1 MARPQ
6 KPILAQRQLDDTLWE
21 VVAEDRYYVITYQGR
36 AVNVKSTSWALN
48 YHHKKYKKMAYP
60 TEKSAANQARRFNE
74 IFQTTDFSYKQVG
87 DSDEI
92 K

>member
-6 KPILAQRQLDDTLWE
+6 KPILASAEHDGALWE
-21 VVAEDRYYVITYQGR
+21 IVEADNYWIITYQGR

-48 YHHKKYKKMAYP
+48 YRHKKYKKMAYP
-60 TEKSAANQARRFNE
+60 TEKSAQNQARRFNE
-74 IFQTTDFSYKQVG
+74 IFQTEDFGYRQVG
-87 DSDEI
+87 EGDEI

>member
-6 KPILAQRQLDDTLWE
+6 KPILASAEHDGALWE
-21 VVAEDRYYVITYQGR
+21 IVEADNYWIITYQGR

-48 YHHKKYKKMAYP
+48 YHLKKYKKMAYP
-60 TEKSAANQARRFNE
+60 TEKSAANQAERFNE